1 MYIIHDQYRVHL
13 KPFHFSIGV
22 DGAEPVQA
30 GALVVFAELGLL
42 QVVRPAT
49 CRLQDILNIDINIS
63 YSV

>member
-1 MYIIHDQYRVHL
+1 MRLVVRPELLECTESVLDAEV
-13 KPFHFSIGV
+13 GV

-49 CRLQDILNIDINIS
+49 RRLQDILNIDINIS
-63 YSV
+63 Y